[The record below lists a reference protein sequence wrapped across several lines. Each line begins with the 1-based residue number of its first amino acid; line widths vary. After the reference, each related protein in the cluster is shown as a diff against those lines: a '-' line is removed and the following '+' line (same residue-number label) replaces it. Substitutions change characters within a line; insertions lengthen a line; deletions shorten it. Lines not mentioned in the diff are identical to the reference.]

1 MTPLLLGGEMPHW
14 SDHSPA
20 RGTLLRELAATAHG
34 HVLVVGPHEPELV
47 EAIPAR
53 HVTVLVRGVPD
64 ADALT
69 ARWAD
74 RAGVQVCCGSLEK
87 LAAVPAYDTVVAL
100 DGLDRT
106 GSTETA
112 DLPWAA
118 GVAQLL
124 AVLRPGGR
132 LLLSLANPAGLHRL
146 YAGAGTP
153 GDAEWSGYPAADPTR
168 PAGLEPLRAHL
179 RSAGLDVLRDW
190 SAYPSPQSPAVLVN
204 EDALTEPDLHGYL
217 TSALRRAGLPDGPL
231 LADPRPLAADL
242 LRQRLAAALAPAWI
256 VAAAYPGHHPS
267 PLPDGLLTDGHLVRT
282 SAGWTLSTASGPIPA
297 GACLHDALL
306 AAARTGDQPEFRTL
320 ITTWQSGPHATIPA
334 NALLLT
340 PDGALHPVPS
350 PSVRVSPTTSPSPS
364 GPPAPTNPSAT
375 LGSRSPSGPPSA
387 ADETPTVGE
396 RAAGGEMSA
405 LRSFAAAL
413 QNEGLAHL
421 WPADGTAELLAAMSG
436 HPQTPPPAT
445 RITPSTLRE
454 LTASHDRLAAQ
465 LAEAQ
470 TQLTWY
476 EQRTATLQ
484 SDLARA
490 HKIITVL
497 KATTGGRAATAVLGG
512 VRRGKR
518 LATAALR
525 RLR

>member
-14 SDHSPA
+14 SDHAPA
-20 RGTLLRELAATAHG
+20 RGALLRELAATAHG

-53 HVTVLVRGVPD
+53 QVTVLVRGVPD
-64 ADALT
+64 ADALA

-146 YAGAGTP
+146 YAGAVAP

-320 ITTWQSGPHATIPA
+320 LTTWQSGPHATVPA
-334 NALLLT
+334 DALLLT
-340 PDGALHPVPS
+340 PDGDLHPIP
-350 PSVRVSPTTSPSPS
+350 SPSPS
-364 GPPAPTNPSAT
+364 SSRPA
-375 LGSRSPSGPPSA
+375 GEGA
-387 ADETPTVGE
+387 AM
-396 RAAGGEMSA
+396 GEMSA
-405 LRSFAAAL
+405 LRCFAVAL

-421 WPADGTAELLAAMSG
+421 WPADGAAELLAAMSG
-436 HPQTPPPAT
+436 HPRTPPPAT

-465 LAEAQ
+465 LAEARS
-470 TQLTWY
+470 QLTWY

-490 HKIITVL
+490 YKIITVL